1 VLRTLPDEPAAA
13 AAQLTRTVARLR
25 REGRLPWGAPG
36 EAVAAALQAEMAPV
50 LAAWSARRAGL
61 TVPAGRAPLAV
72 ALALPGR
79 GEPLRLDAG
88 LLPWLAGADGRAQL
102 LRLSASRVTEG
113 SKSKPPPRADPLVQP
128 WLEQLALSASGHPCT
143 LQVLGTDRI
152 VTAPPVPEDVA
163 RAQLATLAAAWL
175 EGTGDD
181 GPWPTALKTGLA
193 WLAEGRPA
201 VAYEG
206 SEQQRGEVEDPHLAR
221 LYPSWADLADEP
233 RFVAVTTQLYGL
245 LAAWLATLVIEPLPD
260 AVAPDDDDGS
270 ADD

>member
-1 VLRTLPDEPAAA
+1 
-13 AAQLTRTVARLR
+13 
-25 REGRLPWGAPG
+25 
-36 EAVAAALQAEMAPV
+36 
-50 LAAWSARRAGL
+50 
-61 TVPAGRAPLAV
+61 
-72 ALALPGR
+72 
-79 GEPLRLDAG
+79 
-88 LLPWLAGADGRAQL
+88 
-102 LRLSASRVTEG
+102 
-113 SKSKPPPRADPLVQP
+113 
-128 WLEQLALSASGHPCT
+128 
-143 LQVLGTDRI
+143 
-152 VTAPPVPEDVA
+152 
-163 RAQLATLAAAWL
+163 LAAAWL

-201 VAYEG
+201 AAYEG
-206 SEQQRGEVEDPHLAR
+206 SQQQRGEVDDPHLAR